1 MAVGSAF
8 DLIARRNETNYQ
20 RISDNLERV
29 TYEIE
34 LNNSKTEAQEVTV
47 VEHLFG
53 QWDILDSSDN
63 YEKIDASTI
72 EFRVMVPA
80 KGTKLVSYT
89 VERRF

>member
-1 MAVGSAF
+1 MKIFEFIFLSF
-8 DLIARRNETNYQ
+8 
-20 RISDNLERV
+20 
-29 TYEIE
+29 

-53 QWDILDSSDN
+53 QWEILESSDS

-72 EFRVMVPA
+72 EFRVMMPA

>member
-1 MAVGSAF
+1 
-8 DLIARRNETNYQ
+8 
-20 RISDNLERV
+20 
-29 TYEIE
+29 
-34 LNNSKTEAQEVTV
+34 